1 MEPNNNSNS
10 STSDAV
16 LARLEYGMLQIV
28 SRNSVTCTHL
38 WDFTYRYS
46 DKVHIQGTHTWYE
59 WLADNTFTYT
69 AMHSAAPTPI
79 LGVFLSPTLVKNL
92 LLSNNNEDT
101 GVTSSDI
108 ICTVSQAVL
117 MDWTG

>member
-1 MEPNNNSNS
+1 
-10 STSDAV
+10 
-16 LARLEYGMLQIV
+16 
-28 SRNSVTCTHL
+28 
-38 WDFTYRYS
+38 
-46 DKVHIQGTHTWYE
+46 
-59 WLADNTFTYT
+59 
-69 AMHSAAPTPI
+69 MHSAAPTPI